1 MLQVSRLTLS
11 CFPDE
16 ELTVAGMDSFVEGS
30 LDVRG
35 AGPTLTSTAAFSNLR
50 FSAKIQAQLE
60 SVSRDSL
67 KQAEPLLEHFEISI
81 GLGNVSAESDI
92 LAMVSQKAL
101 GALEVDQFQK
111 LECLVACARGAA
123 VGPEAPVALRR
134 LRIDNMMIPVARMGN
149 STWICSGDSAHPP
162 VLDDHP
168 ARRFERH
175 GAANAGECVVNI
187 SLLLTSL
194 VLAVIGVVAWVYAER
209 SDQGQFFNKSS
220 LAACQA
226 IPRGLSL
233 GYPFFLVSTMFLFL
247 FSDLGLGTVINVIFQ
262 AGSEHMKIGPAFSFS
277 VLTLSRDSLRGGAW
291 LLALLIVGLSGVW
304 PFVKLALL
312 LHVWLAPTTRPRRTK
327 VLLFL
332 DEYGKYSLV
341 DSWLA
346 ILALCAFDIKW
357 FGEEKGSVEVSV
369 QVTPVPMLPFFTFV
383 IATVLSLVLGHI
395 ATESNRRSL
404 QETAPP
410 LRSSSRNISGNISES
425 ELVHKSYDLC
435 RELPRG
441 RAVLLLALTFL
452 TGISIVC
459 SASLQSLEYKVSGA
473 ISDLL
478 LKVEER
484 DLKYSL
490 VGLGMFLT
498 TGFQESGGLHAVQA
512 IFFSFTLDRLLVP
525 KVIPL
530 LLVCAV
536 LALLLVPMTKAQH
549 GLLWKVCHVLDA
561 WAAFDVFVL
570 AVTVANFEFW
580 IFSNFL
586 IYHDNIA
593 AACGWVHDN
602 LELECL
608 AMECHVLPGFAVLA
622 AAGIGSYAVPKMVLL
637 SCEDL
642 LDQAQAESESEEAS
656 GLLSEVQLF
665 AEPPRS
671 FAFDGVLRESATQTE
686 VFQLFGTGVAEFCL
700 SGYNG
705 SIYVYGQTGSGK
717 THTMQGEVESVQSM
731 HNGEQRG
738 LMCRILDYI
747 FSEIGRRNQT
757 GGTIQH
763 SCKCS
768 YLEIYKEQI
777 TDLLEPSSTNLQI
790 REDIN
795 HGVYVER
802 LSEHSVWSASDA
814 FHVVWKGLHQRHVA
828 STQMNELSSRSH
840 SVFTLKV
847 EASSTTAGGITST
860 KIARLNLIDLAGSE
874 RQTFDPHNPSAH
886 ESIRVKEAGAIN
898 RSLSALTNV
907 IMSLSHGRRKV
918 SAAGQRQP
926 FVRYRDSK
934 LTFLL
939 RDSLGGNSKTVIVA
953 CISPAAMCFGET
965 LSTLKFASRAKHIR
979 CAAVMNEEYSGT
991 VESLVLEV
999 KSLRQQL
1006 DLLSSRGLAMEASD
1020 LKTRSSPSSRPRDAQ
1035 KLGRE
1040 EASVEA
1046 ALAEALQA
1054 GGSEDLRGLYGPRR
1068 IRRLEI
1074 LLAAALDRERRCEL
1088 RRHKVDKDGVTDS
1101 CAAAVVVFVLQND
1114 LVKEAAEI
1122 ACGQSSTSRSRP
1134 RQTWKAGYRSNCP
1147 RPRNLL
1153 PPSQRARPT
1162 HFVAIHL
1169 KSREIQ
1175 RCVEQLQQW
1184 FVAQDKLFERC
1195 LVPIRRL
1202 HTALLL
1208 TSFEEPRV
1216 SEARQVCAEAAR
1228 SIREFLGGEAVQLKA
1243 EGIGSFGGR
1252 VVFARVRTEPPEL
1265 LQEMRHLLCRSR
1277 CIRFVRALTATGGWG
1292 LLVKGGLTERQM
1304 DPELL
1309 APGHRRARH
1318 SGAIDDWSCP
1328 GIGGWRHW
1336 WLGLL
1341 ARKATRATLAQSRR
1355 AWRRPFANSPRAA
1368 APAPAPAA
1376 PAPVSPYL
1384 RSGTSTPAPADYFIP
1399 AGTEAKAASLEASR
1413 ANAATWEVAALTSM
1427 PASGTSTPARRRRR
1441 GDRGTRSAVT
1451 GVRQFFRLSAEPR
1464 TPAMPEVLSGS
1475 GRRLDAGGGFFR
1487 RGLILVLIRL
1497 DVGQRVTDRR
1507 QLCEKAGGELSSSAV
1522 SAAELALST
1531 LPT

>member
-1 MLQVSRLTLS
+1 LLLASLILAPCVSQVSIRTDESGGFSSGISFPEWLYQLQIEVPDPGANPFSNPLQLNGGNCSQTRISDVKATDLTSAISTALRLQVKASLHCIILASGGSLATSFYLENATADLTFAVQPVQPPGSALSVPLGRVRVTQCKAGVDMSRLRFSGSFMFETALTQLEPALQQFVNQELPS
-11 CFPDE
+11 VACAQIPPLLEAQATAALASVLTQMEPLLTGHAKLPSPPTPVGNVVDWATYPPARLLRSLIKSKPGVVADLVRRVPAQKVPLHQLHINRSLTVDALGTTFRSYLQ

-134 LRIDNMMIPVARMGN
+134 LRIDNMMIPVARMVGSHSIGDDLAAAMTQMLRATLHGYAAAIPHILQS
-149 STWICSGDSAHPP
+149 STIILHDALNDMVRQTLENVPP
-162 VLDDHP
+162 CQNTEVYFGP
-168 ARRFERH
+168 E
-175 GAANAGECVVNI
+175 GVVNI

-357 FGEEKGSVEVSV
+357 FGEEVSV

-452 TGISIVC
+452 TGISIVR

-512 IFFSFTLDRLLVP
+512 IFFSFTL
-525 KVIPL
+525 VIPL

-656 GLLSEVQLF
+656 ELLSEV
-665 AEPPRS
+665 
-671 FAFDGVLRESATQTE
+671 
-686 VFQLFGTGVAEFCL
+686 
-700 SGYNG
+700 
-705 SIYVYGQTGSGK
+705 
-717 THTMQGEVESVQSM
+717 
-731 HNGEQRG
+731 
-738 LMCRILDYI
+738 
-747 FSEIGRRNQT
+747 
-757 GGTIQH
+757 
-763 SCKCS
+763 
-768 YLEIYKEQI
+768 
-777 TDLLEPSSTNLQI
+777 
-790 REDIN
+790 
-795 HGVYVER
+795 
-802 LSEHSVWSASDA
+802 
-814 FHVVWKGLHQRHVA
+814 
-828 STQMNELSSRSH
+828 
-840 SVFTLKV
+840 
-847 EASSTTAGGITST
+847 
-860 KIARLNLIDLAGSE
+860 
-874 RQTFDPHNPSAH
+874 
-886 ESIRVKEAGAIN
+886 KEA
-898 RSLSALTNV
+898 
-907 IMSLSHGRRKV
+907 M
-918 SAAGQRQP
+918 
-926 FVRYRDSK
+926 
-934 LTFLL
+934 
-939 RDSLGGNSKTVIVA
+939 
-953 CISPAAMCFGET
+953 
-965 LSTLKFASRAKHIR
+965 
-979 CAAVMNEEYSGT
+979 
-991 VESLVLEV
+991 
-999 KSLRQQL
+999 
-1006 DLLSSRGLAMEASD
+1006 
-1020 LKTRSSPSSRPRDAQ
+1020 
-1035 KLGRE
+1035 
-1040 EASVEA
+1040 
-1046 ALAEALQA
+1046 
-1054 GGSEDLRGLYGPRR
+1054 
-1068 IRRLEI
+1068 
-1074 LLAAALDRERRCEL
+1074 
-1088 RRHKVDKDGVTDS
+1088 
-1101 CAAAVVVFVLQND
+1101 
-1114 LVKEAAEI
+1114 
-1122 ACGQSSTSRSRP
+1122 
-1134 RQTWKAGYRSNCP
+1134 
-1147 RPRNLL
+1147 
-1153 PPSQRARPT
+1153 
-1162 HFVAIHL
+1162 
-1169 KSREIQ
+1169 
-1175 RCVEQLQQW
+1175 
-1184 FVAQDKLFERC
+1184 
-1195 LVPIRRL
+1195 
-1202 HTALLL
+1202 
-1208 TSFEEPRV
+1208 
-1216 SEARQVCAEAAR
+1216 
-1228 SIREFLGGEAVQLKA
+1228 
-1243 EGIGSFGGR
+1243 
-1252 VVFARVRTEPPEL
+1252 
-1265 LQEMRHLLCRSR
+1265 
-1277 CIRFVRALTATGGWG
+1277 
-1292 LLVKGGLTERQM
+1292 
-1304 DPELL
+1304 
-1309 APGHRRARH
+1309 
-1318 SGAIDDWSCP
+1318 
-1328 GIGGWRHW
+1328 
-1336 WLGLL
+1336 
-1341 ARKATRATLAQSRR
+1341 
-1355 AWRRPFANSPRAA
+1355 
-1368 APAPAPAA
+1368 
-1376 PAPVSPYL
+1376 
-1384 RSGTSTPAPADYFIP
+1384 
-1399 AGTEAKAASLEASR
+1399 
-1413 ANAATWEVAALTSM
+1413 
-1427 PASGTSTPARRRRR
+1427 
-1441 GDRGTRSAVT
+1441 
-1451 GVRQFFRLSAEPR
+1451 
-1464 TPAMPEVLSGS
+1464 
-1475 GRRLDAGGGFFR
+1475 
-1487 RGLILVLIRL
+1487 
-1497 DVGQRVTDRR
+1497 
-1507 QLCEKAGGELSSSAV
+1507 
-1522 SAAELALST
+1522 
-1531 LPT
+1531 

>member
-1 MLQVSRLTLS
+1 MLEVSRLTLA
-11 CFPDE
+11 CFPGK

-35 AGPTLTSTAAFSNLR
+35 AGQTLTSTAAFSNLR

-92 LAMVSQKAL
+92 LAMVSQEAL

-134 LRIDNMMIPVARMGN
+134 LRIDNMMIPVARMVGSHSIGDDLAAAMTQMLRATLHGYAAAIPHILQS
-149 STWICSGDSAHPP
+149 STIILHDALNDMVQQTLENVPP
-162 VLDDHP
+162 CQNTEVYFGP
-168 ARRFERH
+168 E
-175 GAANAGECVVNI
+175 GVVNI

-194 VLAVIGVVAWVYAER
+194 VLAVIGVVAWVHTER

-233 GYPFFLVSTMFLFL
+233 GYPFFLVATMFLFL

-262 AGSEHMKIGPAFSFS
+262 AGSERMKIGPAFSFS

-357 FGEEKGSVEVSV
+357 FGEEVSV

-410 LRSSSRNISGNISES
+410 LRSSSRTISGNISES
-425 ELVHKSYDLC
+425 EPVHKSYDLC

-441 RAVLLLALTFL
+441 RAVLLLGLTFL

-478 LKVEER
+478 LKGEER

-512 IFFSFTLDRLLVP
+512 IFFSFTL
-525 KVIPL
+525 VIPL

-622 AAGIGSYAVPKMVLL
+622 AAGIGSYAVPKMVLF

-656 GLLSEVQLF
+656 ELLSDVQLF

-847 EASSTTAGGITST
+847 EASSTTAGGVTST

-918 SAAGQRQP
+918 SVAGQRQP

-991 VESLVLEV
+991 VGSLVLEV

-1006 DLLSSRGLAMEASD
+1006 DLLSSRGLAMEVSD
-1020 LKTRSSPSSRPRDAQ
+1020 LKTRSSPSRPRLDAQ

-1040 EASVEA
+1040 ETSVEA
-1046 ALAEALQA
+1046 ALEEALQA
-1054 GGSEDLRGLYGPRR
+1054 GGSEDLRCLYGPRR

-1088 RRHKVDKDGVTDS
+1088 RRHKVDKVSHSQKQHADLMSSVAHDPEPDQEDGVTDS
-1101 CAAAVVVFVLQND
+1101 C
-1114 LVKEAAEI
+1114 
-1122 ACGQSSTSRSRP
+1122 SSSSCLH
-1134 RQTWKAGYRSNCP
+1134 AS
-1147 RPRNLL
+1147 
-1153 PPSQRARPT
+1153 
-1162 HFVAIHL
+1162 
-1169 KSREIQ
+1169 
-1175 RCVEQLQQW
+1175 
-1184 FVAQDKLFERC
+1184 ER
-1195 LVPIRRL
+1195 
-1202 HTALLL
+1202 
-1208 TSFEEPRV
+1208 F
-1216 SEARQVCAEAAR
+1216 
-1228 SIREFLGGEAVQLKA
+1228 GE
-1243 EGIGSFGGR
+1243 
-1252 VVFARVRTEPPEL
+1252 
-1265 LQEMRHLLCRSR
+1265 
-1277 CIRFVRALTATGGWG
+1277 
-1292 LLVKGGLTERQM
+1292 
-1304 DPELL
+1304 
-1309 APGHRRARH
+1309 
-1318 SGAIDDWSCP
+1318 
-1328 GIGGWRHW
+1328 
-1336 WLGLL
+1336 
-1341 ARKATRATLAQSRR
+1341 
-1355 AWRRPFANSPRAA
+1355 
-1368 APAPAPAA
+1368 
-1376 PAPVSPYL
+1376 
-1384 RSGTSTPAPADYFIP
+1384 
-1399 AGTEAKAASLEASR
+1399 
-1413 ANAATWEVAALTSM
+1413 
-1427 PASGTSTPARRRRR
+1427 
-1441 GDRGTRSAVT
+1441 
-1451 GVRQFFRLSAEPR
+1451 
-1464 TPAMPEVLSGS
+1464 GS
-1475 GRRLDAGGGFFR
+1475 GRDCMWPVEH
-1487 RGLILVLIRL
+1487 I
-1497 DVGQRVTDRR
+1497 
-1507 QLCEKAGGELSSSAV
+1507 AV
-1522 SAAELALST
+1522 
-1531 LPT
+1531 